1 MQFESILHDE
11 WPEEQTD
18 THIDNRDPLSNLLAL
33 ARKRSVSFVLG
44 CHAEGRIAIGDCCDV
59 FQNCAILNRHK

>member
-44 CHAEGRIAIGDCCDV
+44 CHAEGRIAIGDCWRKTAGIKIGHHQ
-59 FQNCAILNRHK
+59 F